1 MSVYRPQKWHVK
13 MKNTGN
19 KSQKQAFIIEE
30 SSSEQNKN
38 HILLPLKQEK
48 HLYKIRKLPL
58 VVNKF

>member
-1 MSVYRPQKWHVK
+1 
-13 MKNTGN
+13 MKNIGN

-30 SSSEQNKN
+30 SSSEQSKN
-38 HILLPLKQEK
+38 YILFPLKQEK